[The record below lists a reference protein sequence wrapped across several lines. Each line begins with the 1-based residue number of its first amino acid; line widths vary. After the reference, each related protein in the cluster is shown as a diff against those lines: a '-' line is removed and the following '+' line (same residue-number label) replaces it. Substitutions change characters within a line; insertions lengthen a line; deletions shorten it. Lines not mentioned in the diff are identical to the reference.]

1 MNKFNDVDLTR
12 GYQKYDAMVKNIEGI
27 FNKINHLFDITEYK
41 KELDKIIN
49 DASNDSSFSNKM
61 LYEGMQLDYESFIY
75 DNYIKRLKDLQEKI
89 ENELMPLYEI
99 HLLISKINIEVKNIS
114 SDNIGDVIDQTLK
127 LVTAINNLR
136 NNLNDQE
143 KELVNNAYKVI
154 YNVIL
159 HEEIFERN
167 DIFNYI
173 MKLNNSSIKENIAR
187 LLARDLNK
195 LSQEDLIDAD
205 LKGINTEGLGYDYL
219 TLDVI
224 KKVSL
229 NTVGETNSEY
239 QERKRDAIL
248 EVNKKNNRLITKRNA
263 LEEELKNNKGLIK
276 NLRVNKALLIS
287 KACSIVLVPVITISA
302 GGLIGKAKS
311 DKITEYKTI
320 TRTVDL
326 NTGNV
331 IGDISYEYDDK
342 VTTYVATVL
351 VCDPWRKNPV
361 SEGYVRN
368 VKAYDYVSSSD
379 TPFTATTGD
388 SQEGIHSTNGKVDN
402 NIKFK
407 YQYTEAT
414 DTLKNGENTTDKS
427 TLVIETYQD
436 KSDSRISTKYII
448 PFTIGGAV
456 LGALLDVLAILL
468 RVYDLNDIKR
478 IMDRLNNQIESKN
491 MNNECILEELN
502 KLKEEALLIEDEY
515 SSTARKYGMSVEKLE
530 SKRLEYEQL
539 VRDGSNYSLFY
550 NNNDKLISKIKK
562 YDRPKNRNN
571 TTNKVLIKTKNKFNQ
586 KM

>member
-27 FNKINHLFDITEYK
+27 FNKINQLFDISEYK
-41 KELDKIIN
+41 KELNKIIN

-75 DNYIKRLKDLQEKI
+75 DNYIKRLNDLQEKI

-114 SDNIGDVIDQTLK
+114 SDNIGDVIDQTLR
-127 LVTAINNLR
+127 LVSSINNLR
-136 NNLNDQE
+136 NNLNEQE
-143 KELVNNAYKVI
+143 KELVKNAYHVI

-195 LSQEDLIDAD
+195 LSQEDLIDED
-205 LKGINTEGLGYDYL
+205 LKGINTDGLGYDYL

-229 NTVGETNSEY
+229 KTIGETNSEY
-239 QERKRDAIL
+239 QERKRVAIL

-263 LEEELKNNKGLIK
+263 LEEKLKNNKGLIK
-276 NLRVNKALLIS
+276 NLKINKALLIS

-342 VTTYVATVL
+342 VTTYAATVL

-361 SEGYVRN
+361 GEGYVRN

-388 SQEGIHSTNGKVDN
+388 SQEGIHDTNRKVDS

-414 DTLKNGENTTDKS
+414 DTLKIGENTTDKS

-436 KSDSRISTKYII
+436 KSDSRISTKFII

-478 IMDRLNNQIESKN
+478 IMNRLNNQIESKN

-515 SSTARKYGMSVEKLE
+515 SSTARKYGMSVEKLGYYIVE
-530 SKRLEYEQL
+530 VEDYEQL
-539 VRDGSNYSLFY
+539 VRDRSNYSLFY
-550 NNNDKLISKIKK
+550 INNDKVNLIKK
-562 YDRPKNRNN
+562 YDIPEDRNN
-571 TTNKVLIKTKNKFNQ
+571 TTNKVLVKKK
-586 KM
+586 

>member
-1 MNKFNDVDLTR
+1 MNKFNDIDLTR
-12 GYQKYDAMVKNIEGI
+12 GYQKYDAMVKNLEGI
-27 FNKINHLFDITEYK
+27 FNKINKIFDISEYK
-41 KELDKIIN
+41 KELDKIID

-61 LYEGMQLDYESFIY
+61 LYEGMQLDYESLIY
-75 DNYIKRLKDLQEKI
+75 DSYIKRLYELQEKI
-89 ENELMPLYEI
+89 ENNLMPLYEI
-99 HLLISKINIEVKNIS
+99 YLLTSKISIQIRNIN
-114 SDNIGDVIDQTLK
+114 SDNINEVIEQTLK

-143 KELVNNAYKVI
+143 KGLVNNAYQAI

-159 HEEIFERN
+159 YEEIFERN
-167 DIFNYI
+167 DVFNYI

-187 LLARDLNK
+187 LLAKDLNK
-195 LSQEDLIDAD
+195 LSQEDIIDEE

-224 KKVSL
+224 KKVAL
-229 NTVGETNSEY
+229 KTVGETNSEY

-248 EVNKKNNRLITKRNA
+248 EINKKNNRLISKRNA

-302 GGLIGKAKS
+302 GCLIGKAKS

-342 VTTYVATVL
+342 VTTYAATVL

-361 SEGYVRN
+361 GEGYVRN
-368 VKAYDYVSSSD
+368 VKAYDYVSSSN
-379 TPFTATTGD
+379 TPFIATTGD
-388 SQEGIHSTNGKVDN
+388 SQEGIHDTNRKVDS

-414 DTLKNGENTTDKS
+414 DTLKIGENTTDKS

-478 IMDRLNNQIESKN
+478 IMNRLNNQIESKN

-502 KLKEEALLIEDEY
+502 KLKDEALLIEDEY
-515 SSTARKYGMSVEKLE
+515 SSTARKYGMSVEKLGYYIVE
-530 SKRLEYEQL
+530 VEDYEQL
-539 VRDGSNYSLFY
+539 VRDRSNYSLFY
-550 NNNDKLISKIKK
+550 INNDKVNLIKK
-562 YDRPKNRNN
+562 YDIPEDRNN
-571 TTNKVLIKTKNKFNQ
+571 TTNKVLVKKK
-586 KM
+586 

>member
-27 FNKINHLFDITEYK
+27 FNKINHLFDISEYK

-75 DNYIKRLKDLQEKI
+75 DNYIKRLDDLQKKI

-114 SDNIGDVIDQTLK
+114 SDNIGDVIDQTLR
-127 LVTAINNLR
+127 LVSTINNLR

-143 KELVNNAYKVI
+143 KELVKNAYQVI

-173 MKLNNSSIKENIAR
+173 MKLNNSGIKENIAR

-195 LSQEDLIDAD
+195 LSQEDLIDED
-205 LKGINTEGLGYDYL
+205 LKGITTEGLGYDYL

-229 NTVGETNSEY
+229 KTIGETNSEY
-239 QERKRDAIL
+239 QERKRVAIL

-263 LEEELKNNKGLIK
+263 LEEKLKNNKGLIK
-276 NLRVNKALLIS
+276 NLKINKALLIS

-342 VTTYVATVL
+342 VTTYAATVL

-361 SEGYVRN
+361 GEGYVRN
-368 VKAYDYVSSSD
+368 VKAYDYVSSSN
-379 TPFTATTGD
+379 TPFIATTGD
-388 SQEGIHSTNGKVDN
+388 SQEGIHDTNRKVDS

-414 DTLKNGENTTDKS
+414 DTLKIGENTTDKS

-478 IMDRLNNQIESKN
+478 ILNRLNNQIESKN

-502 KLKEEALLIEDEY
+502 KIKEKALLIEDEY

-539 VRDGSNYSLFY
+539 VRDRSNYTVFY
-550 NNNDKLISKIKK
+550 NNNDIVYLIKK
-562 YDRPKNRNN
+562 YDIPEDRNN
-571 TTNKVLIKTKNKFNQ
+571 TTNKVLVKKK
-586 KM
+586 

>member
-1 MNKFNDVDLTR
+1 MNKFNDIDLTR
-12 GYQKYDAMVKNIEGI
+12 GYQKYDAMVKNLEGI
-27 FNKINHLFDITEYK
+27 FNKINKIFDISEYK
-41 KELDKIIN
+41 KELDKIID

-61 LYEGMQLDYESFIY
+61 LYEGMQLDYESLIY
-75 DNYIKRLKDLQEKI
+75 DSYIKRLYELQEKI
-89 ENELMPLYEI
+89 ENNLMPLYEI
-99 HLLISKINIEVKNIS
+99 YLLTSKISIQIRNIN
-114 SDNIGDVIDQTLK
+114 SDNINEVIEQTLK

-143 KELVNNAYKVI
+143 KGLVNNAYQAI

-159 HEEIFERN
+159 YEEIFERN
-167 DIFNYI
+167 DVFNYI

-187 LLARDLNK
+187 LLAKDLNK
-195 LSQEDLIDAD
+195 LSQEDIIDEE

-224 KKVSL
+224 KKVAL
-229 NTVGETNSEY
+229 KTVGETNSEY

-248 EVNKKNNRLITKRNA
+248 EINKKNNRLISKRNA

-302 GGLIGKAKS
+302 GCLIGKAKS

-342 VTTYVATVL
+342 VTTYAATVL

-361 SEGYVRN
+361 GEGYVRN
-368 VKAYDYVSSSD
+368 VKAYDYVSSSN
-379 TPFTATTGD
+379 TPFIATTGD
-388 SQEGIHSTNGKVDN
+388 SQEGIHDTNGKVDS

-414 DTLKNGENTTDKS
+414 DTLKIGENTTDKS

-478 IMDRLNNQIESKN
+478 IMNRLNNQIESKN

-502 KLKEEALLIEDEY
+502 KLKDEALLIEDEY
-515 SSTARKYGMSVEKLE
+515 SSTARKYGMSVEKLGYYIVE
-530 SKRLEYEQL
+530 VEDYEQL
-539 VRDGSNYSLFY
+539 VRDRSNYSLFY
-550 NNNDKLISKIKK
+550 INNDKVNLIKK
-562 YDRPKNRNN
+562 YDIPEDRNN
-571 TTNKVLIKTKNKFNQ
+571 TTNKVLVK

>member
-27 FNKINHLFDITEYK
+27 FNKINQLFDISEYK

-75 DNYIKRLKDLQEKI
+75 DNYIKRLNDLQEKI

-99 HLLISKINIEVKNIS
+99 HLLISKINIGVKNIS
-114 SDNIGDVIDQTLK
+114 SDNIGDVIDQTLR
-127 LVTAINNLR
+127 LVSTINNLR
-136 NNLNDQE
+136 NNLNEQE
-143 KELVNNAYKVI
+143 KELVKNAYQVI

-195 LSQEDLIDAD
+195 LSQEDLIDED
-205 LKGINTEGLGYDYL
+205 LKGITTEGLGYDYL
-219 TLDVI
+219 NLDVI

-229 NTVGETNSEY
+229 KTIGETNSEY
-239 QERKRDAIL
+239 QERKRAAIL

-263 LEEELKNNKGLIK
+263 LEEKLKNNKGLIK
-276 NLRVNKALLIS
+276 NLKINKALLIS

-302 GGLIGKAKS
+302 GSLIGKAKS

-342 VTTYVATVL
+342 VTTYAATVL

-361 SEGYVRN
+361 GEGYVRN

-379 TPFTATTGD
+379 TPFIATAGD
-388 SQEGIHSTNGKVDN
+388 SQEGIHDTNRKVDS

-414 DTLKNGENTTDKS
+414 DTLKTGENTTDKS

-478 IMDRLNNQIESKN
+478 IMNRLNNQIESKN

-502 KLKEEALLIEDEY
+502 KLKDEALLIEDEY
-515 SSTARKYGMSVEKLE
+515 SSTARKYGMSVEKLGYYIVE
-530 SKRLEYEQL
+530 VEDYEQL
-539 VRDGSNYSLFY
+539 VRDRSNYSLFY
-550 NNNDKLISKIKK
+550 INNDKVNLIKK
-562 YDRPKNRNN
+562 YDIPEDRNN
-571 TTNKVLIKTKNKFNQ
+571 TTNKVLVKKK
-586 KM
+586 

>member
-27 FNKINHLFDITEYK
+27 FNKINQLFDISEYK

-75 DNYIKRLKDLQEKI
+75 DNYIKRLDDLQKKI

-114 SDNIGDVIDQTLK
+114 SDNIGDVIDQTLR
-127 LVTAINNLR
+127 LVSTINNLR
-136 NNLNDQE
+136 NNLNDHE
-143 KELVNNAYKVI
+143 KELVKNSYHVI

-195 LSQEDLIDAD
+195 LSQEDLIDED
-205 LKGINTEGLGYDYL
+205 LKGITSEGLGYDFL

-229 NTVGETNSEY
+229 KTIGETNSEY
-239 QERKRDAIL
+239 QGRKRAAIL
-248 EVNKKNNRLITKRNA
+248 EVNKKNNRLIAKRNA

-276 NLRVNKALLIS
+276 NLKINKTLLIS

-342 VTTYVATVL
+342 VTTYAATVL

-361 SEGYVRN
+361 GEGYVRN
-368 VKAYDYVSSSD
+368 VKAYDYVSSSN
-379 TPFTATTGD
+379 TPFIATAGD
-388 SQEGIHSTNGKVDN
+388 SQEGIHDTNRKVDS

-414 DTLKNGENTTDKS
+414 DTLKIGENTTDKS

-478 IMDRLNNQIESKN
+478 IMNRLNNQIESKN
-491 MNNECILEELN
+491 MNNECILKELN

-515 SSTARKYGMSVEKLE
+515 SNTARKYDMSVEKLGYYIVDD
-530 SKRLEYEQL
+530 YEQL
-539 VRDGSNYSLFY
+539 VRDRSNYSLFY
-550 NNNDKLISKIKK
+550 NNNDKVNLIKK
-562 YDRPKNRNN
+562 YDTPKDRNN
-571 TTNKVLIKTKNKFNQ
+571 TTNKVLIK

>member
-1 MNKFNDVDLTR
+1 MDKFNDVDLTR

-27 FNKINHLFDITEYK
+27 FNKINQLFDISEYK

-49 DASNDSSFSNKM
+49 DANNDSSFSNKM
-61 LYEGMQLDYESFIY
+61 LYEGMQLDYESFIF
-75 DNYIKRLKDLQEKI
+75 DNYIKRLNNLQEKI
-89 ENELMPLYEI
+89 EKDLMPVYEI
-99 HLLISKINIEVKNIS
+99 HLLTSKINIQVKNIS
-114 SDNIGDVIDQTLK
+114 SDNISDVIVQTLN
-127 LVTAINNLR
+127 LVTAIDNLR
-136 NNLNDQE
+136 NNLTDQE
-143 KELVNNAYKVI
+143 KELVNSAYEAI

-159 HEEIFERN
+159 YEEIFERN

-173 MKLNNSSIKENIAR
+173 MKLSNSSIKENVGR
-187 LLARDLNK
+187 LLAKDLNK
-195 LSQEDLIDAD
+195 LSQEDIIDEE

-224 KKVSL
+224 KKVAL
-229 NTVGETNSEY
+229 KTVGETNSEY

-248 EVNKKNNRLITKRNA
+248 EINKKNNRLISKRNA

-342 VTTYVATVL
+342 VTTYAATVL

-361 SEGYVRN
+361 GEGYVRN
-368 VKAYDYVSSSD
+368 VKAYDYVSSSN
-379 TPFTATTGD
+379 TPFIAITED
-388 SQEGIHSTNGKVDN
+388 SQDGIHDTNGKVDS

-427 TLVIETYQD
+427 TIVIETYQD

-468 RVYDLNDIKR
+468 RVYDLNDIKKL
-478 IMDRLNNQIESKN
+478 MNRLNNQIESEN
-491 MNNECILEELN
+491 MNNEYILEELN
-502 KLKEEALLIEDEY
+502 KLKEEALLIEDVY
-515 SSTARKYGMSVEKLE
+515 NNTARKYGMSVEKLGYYIVVVDD
-530 SKRLEYEQL
+530 YEQL
-539 VRDGSNYSLFY
+539 VRDRSNYSLFY
-550 NNNDKLISKIKK
+550 NNNDKVNLIKE
-562 YDRPKNRNN
+562 YDTPKDRNN
-571 TTNKVLIKTKNKFNQ
+571 TTNKVLIKK
-586 KM
+586 

>member
-1 MNKFNDVDLTR
+1 MNKFNDIDLTR

-27 FNKINHLFDITEYK
+27 FNKINQLFDISEYK

-75 DNYIKRLKDLQEKI
+75 DNYIKRLDDLQKKI

-99 HLLISKINIEVKNIS
+99 HLLISKINIGIKNIS
-114 SDNIGDVIDQTLK
+114 SDNIDDVIDQTLK
-127 LVTAINNLR
+127 LVSSINNLR
-136 NNLNDQE
+136 NNLNEQE
-143 KELVNNAYKVI
+143 KELVNNAYIVI

-195 LSQEDLIDAD
+195 LSQEDLIDED
-205 LKGINTEGLGYDYL
+205 LKGITTEGLGYDYL

-229 NTVGETNSEY
+229 KTIGETNSEY
-239 QERKRDAIL
+239 QERKRAAIL

-276 NLRVNKALLIS
+276 NLKINKALLIS

-342 VTTYVATVL
+342 VTTYAATVL

-361 SEGYVRN
+361 GEGYVRN

-379 TPFTATTGD
+379 TPFIATTGD
-388 SQEGIHSTNGKVDN
+388 SQEGIHDTNRKVDS

-414 DTLKNGENTTDKS
+414 DTLKIGENTTDKS

-448 PFTIGGAV
+448 PFIIGGAV

-478 IMDRLNNQIESKN
+478 IMNRLNNQIESKN

-502 KLKEEALLIEDEY
+502 KLKDEALLIEDEY
-515 SSTARKYGMSVEKLE
+515 SSTARKYGMSVEKLGYYIVE
-530 SKRLEYEQL
+530 VEDYEQL
-539 VRDGSNYSLFY
+539 VRDRSNYSLFY
-550 NNNDKLISKIKK
+550 INNDKVNLIKK
-562 YDRPKNRNN
+562 YDIPEDRNN
-571 TTNKVLIKTKNKFNQ
+571 TTNKVLIKKK
-586 KM
+586 

>member
-27 FNKINHLFDITEYK
+27 FNKINQLFDISEYK

-75 DNYIKRLKDLQEKI
+75 DNYIKRLDDLQKKI
-89 ENELMPLYEI
+89 ENELMPLYET

-114 SDNIGDVIDQTLK
+114 SDNIGDVIDQTLR
-127 LVTAINNLR
+127 LVSTINNLR

-143 KELVNNAYKVI
+143 KELVKNAYQVI

-195 LSQEDLIDAD
+195 LSQEDLIDED

-224 KKVSL
+224 KKISL
-229 NTVGETNSEY
+229 KTIGETNSEY
-239 QERKRDAIL
+239 QERKRVAIL

-263 LEEELKNNKGLIK
+263 LEEELKNNKGLIR
-276 NLRVNKALLIS
+276 NLKINKALLIS

-342 VTTYVATVL
+342 VTTYAATVL

-361 SEGYVRN
+361 GEGYVRN
-368 VKAYDYVSSSD
+368 VKAYDYVSSSN
-379 TPFTATTGD
+379 TPFIATTGD
-388 SQEGIHSTNGKVDN
+388 SQEGIHDTNRKVDS

-414 DTLKNGENTTDKS
+414 DTLKIGENTTDKS

-478 IMDRLNNQIESKN
+478 IMNRLNNQIESKN

-502 KLKEEALLIEDEY
+502 KLKDEALLIEDEY
-515 SSTARKYGMSVEKLE
+515 SSTARKYGMSVEKLGYYIVE
-530 SKRLEYEQL
+530 VEDYEQL
-539 VRDGSNYSLFY
+539 VRDRSNYSLFY
-550 NNNDKLISKIKK
+550 INNDKVNLIKK
-562 YDRPKNRNN
+562 YDIPEDRNN
-571 TTNKVLIKTKNKFNQ
+571 TTNKVLVKKK
-586 KM
+586 

>member
-1 MNKFNDVDLTR
+1 MNKFNDIDLTR
-12 GYQKYDAMVKNIEGI
+12 GYQKYDAMVKNLEGI
-27 FNKINHLFDITEYK
+27 FNKINKIFDISEYK
-41 KELDKIIN
+41 KELDKIID

-61 LYEGMQLDYESFIY
+61 LYEGMQLDYESLIY
-75 DNYIKRLKDLQEKI
+75 DSYIKRLYELQEKI
-89 ENELMPLYEI
+89 ENNLMPLYEI
-99 HLLISKINIEVKNIS
+99 YLLTSKISIQIRNIN
-114 SDNIGDVIDQTLK
+114 SDNINEVIEQTLK

-143 KELVNNAYKVI
+143 KGLVNNAYQAI

-159 HEEIFERN
+159 YEEIFERN
-167 DIFNYI
+167 DVFNYI

-195 LSQEDLIDAD
+195 LSQEDLIDED
-205 LKGINTEGLGYDYL
+205 LKGITTEGLGYDYL

-229 NTVGETNSEY
+229 KTIGETNSEY
-239 QERKRDAIL
+239 QERKRVAIL
-248 EVNKKNNRLITKRNA
+248 EVNKKNNRFITKRNA

-276 NLRVNKALLIS
+276 KLKINKALFIS

-342 VTTYVATVL
+342 VTTYAATVL

-361 SEGYVRN
+361 GEGYVRN
-368 VKAYDYVSSSD
+368 VKAYDYVSSSN
-379 TPFTATTGD
+379 TPFIATTGD
-388 SQEGIHSTNGKVDN
+388 SQEGIHDTNRKVDS

-414 DTLKNGENTTDKS
+414 DTLKIGENTTDKS

-448 PFTIGGAV
+448 PFAIGGAV

-478 IMDRLNNQIESKN
+478 IMNRLNNQIESKN

-502 KLKEEALLIEDEY
+502 KLKDEALLIEDEY
-515 SSTARKYGMSVEKLE
+515 SSTARKYGMSVEKLGYYIVE
-530 SKRLEYEQL
+530 VEDYEQL
-539 VRDGSNYSLFY
+539 VRDRSNYSLFY
-550 NNNDKLISKIKK
+550 INNDKVNLIKK
-562 YDRPKNRNN
+562 YDIPEDRNN
-571 TTNKVLIKTKNKFNQ
+571 TTNKVLVKKK
-586 KM
+586 

>member
-1 MNKFNDVDLTR
+1 MNKFNDIDLTR
-12 GYQKYDAMVKNIEGI
+12 GYQKYDAMVKNLEGI
-27 FNKINHLFDITEYK
+27 FNKINKIFDISEYK
-41 KELDKIIN
+41 KELDKIID

-61 LYEGMQLDYESFIY
+61 LYEGMQLDYESLIY
-75 DNYIKRLKDLQEKI
+75 DSYIKRLYELQEKI
-89 ENELMPLYEI
+89 ENNLMPLYEI
-99 HLLISKINIEVKNIS
+99 YLLTSKISIQIRNIN
-114 SDNIGDVIDQTLK
+114 SDNINEVIEQTLK

-143 KELVNNAYKVI
+143 KGLVNNAYQAI

-159 HEEIFERN
+159 YEEIFERN
-167 DIFNYI
+167 DVFNYI

-187 LLARDLNK
+187 LLAKDLNK
-195 LSQEDLIDAD
+195 LSQEDIIDEE

-224 KKVSL
+224 KKVAL
-229 NTVGETNSEY
+229 KTVGETNSEY

-248 EVNKKNNRLITKRNA
+248 EINKKNNRLISKRNA

-302 GGLIGKAKS
+302 GCLIGKAKS

-342 VTTYVATVL
+342 VTTYAATVL

-361 SEGYVRN
+361 GEGYVRN
-368 VKAYDYVSSSD
+368 VKAYDYVSSSN
-379 TPFTATTGD
+379 TPFIATTGD
-388 SQEGIHSTNGKVDN
+388 SQEGIHDTNGKVDS

-414 DTLKNGENTTDKS
+414 DTLKIGENTTDKS

-478 IMDRLNNQIESKN
+478 IMNRLNNQIESKN

-502 KLKEEALLIEDEY
+502 KLKDEALLIEDEY
-515 SSTARKYGMSVEKLE
+515 SSTARKYGMSVEKLGYYIVE
-530 SKRLEYEQL
+530 VEDYEQL
-539 VRDGSNYSLFY
+539 VRDRSNYSLFY
-550 NNNDKLISKIKK
+550 INNDKVNLIKK
-562 YDRPKNRNN
+562 YDIPEDRNN
-571 TTNKVLIKTKNKFNQ
+571 TTNKVLVKKK
-586 KM
+586 

>member
-27 FNKINHLFDITEYK
+27 FNKINQLFDITEYK

-75 DNYIKRLKDLQEKI
+75 DNYIKRLDDLQKKI

-114 SDNIGDVIDQTLK
+114 SDNIGDVIDQTLR
-127 LVTAINNLR
+127 LVSTINNLR

-143 KELVNNAYKVI
+143 KELVKNAYQVI

-195 LSQEDLIDAD
+195 LSQEDLIDED
-205 LKGINTEGLGYDYL
+205 LKGITTEGLGYDYL
-219 TLDVI
+219 NLDVI

-229 NTVGETNSEY
+229 KTICETNSEY
-239 QERKRDAIL
+239 QGRKRAAIL
-248 EVNKKNNRLITKRNA
+248 EVNKKKNRLITKRDA

-276 NLRVNKALLIS
+276 NLKINKALLIS

-342 VTTYVATVL
+342 VTTYAATVL

-361 SEGYVRN
+361 GEGYVRN

-388 SQEGIHSTNGKVDN
+388 SQEGIHDTNRKVDS

-414 DTLKNGENTTDKS
+414 DTLKIGENTTDKS

-448 PFTIGGAV
+448 PFIIGGAV

-478 IMDRLNNQIESKN
+478 IMNRLNNQIESKN

-502 KLKEEALLIEDEY
+502 KLKDEALLIEDEY
-515 SSTARKYGMSVEKLE
+515 SNTARKYGMSVEKLGYYIVE
-530 SKRLEYEQL
+530 VEDSEQL
-539 VRDGSNYSLFY
+539 VRDRSNYSLFY
-550 NNNDKLISKIKK
+550 INNDKVNLIKK
-562 YDRPKNRNN
+562 YDIPEDRNN
-571 TTNKVLIKTKNKFNQ
+571 TTNKVLVKKK
-586 KM
+586 

>member
-1 MNKFNDVDLTR
+1 MNKFNDIDLTR
-12 GYQKYDAMVKNIEGI
+12 GYQKYDAMVKNLEGI
-27 FNKINHLFDITEYK
+27 FNKINKIFDISEYK
-41 KELDKIIN
+41 KELDKIIE

-61 LYEGMQLDYESFIY
+61 LYEGMQLDYESLIY
-75 DNYIKRLKDLQEKI
+75 DSYIKRLYELQEKI
-89 ENELMPLYEI
+89 ENNLMPLYEI
-99 HLLISKINIEVKNIS
+99 YLLTSKISIQIRNIN
-114 SDNIGDVIDQTLK
+114 SDNINEVIEQTLK

-143 KELVNNAYKVI
+143 KELVNNAYQAI

-159 HEEIFERN
+159 YEEIFERN
-167 DIFNYI
+167 DVFNYI
-173 MKLNNSSIKENIAR
+173 IKLNNSSIKENIAR
-187 LLARDLNK
+187 LLAKDLNK
-195 LSQEDLIDAD
+195 LSQEDIIDEE

-224 KKVSL
+224 KKVAL
-229 NTVGETNSEY
+229 KTVGETNSEY

-276 NLRVNKALLIS
+276 NLKINKALLIS

-342 VTTYVATVL
+342 VTTYAATVL

-361 SEGYVRN
+361 GEGYVRN

-388 SQEGIHSTNGKVDN
+388 SQEGIHDTNRKVDS

-414 DTLKNGENTTDKS
+414 DTLKIGENTTDKS

-448 PFTIGGAV
+448 PFAIGGAV

-478 IMDRLNNQIESKN
+478 IMNRLNNQIESKN

-502 KLKEEALLIEDEY
+502 KLKDEALLIEDEY
-515 SSTARKYGMSVEKLE
+515 SSTARKYGMSVEKLGYYIVE
-530 SKRLEYEQL
+530 VEDYEQL
-539 VRDGSNYSLFY
+539 VRDRSNYSLFY
-550 NNNDKLISKIKK
+550 INNDKVNLIKK
-562 YDRPKNRNN
+562 YDIPEDRNN
-571 TTNKVLIKTKNKFNQ
+571 TTNKVLVKKK
-586 KM
+586 

>member
-27 FNKINHLFDITEYK
+27 FNKINQLFDISEYK

-75 DNYIKRLKDLQEKI
+75 DNYIKRLDDLQKKI

-114 SDNIGDVIDQTLK
+114 SDNIGDVIDQTLR
-127 LVTAINNLR
+127 LVSTINNLR

-143 KELVNNAYKVI
+143 KELVKNAYHVI

-195 LSQEDLIDAD
+195 LSQEDLIDED
-205 LKGINTEGLGYDYL
+205 LKGITTEGLGYDYL

-229 NTVGETNSEY
+229 KTIGETNSEY
-239 QERKRDAIL
+239 QERKRAAIL

-276 NLRVNKALLIS
+276 NLKINKALLIS

-342 VTTYVATVL
+342 VTTYAATVL

-361 SEGYVRN
+361 GEGYVRN
-368 VKAYDYVSSSD
+368 IKAYDYVSSSD
-379 TPFTATTGD
+379 TPFIATAGD
-388 SQEGIHSTNGKVDN
+388 SQEGIHDTNRKVDS

-414 DTLKNGENTTDKS
+414 DTLKIGENTTDKS

-448 PFTIGGAV
+448 PFTIGGVV

-478 IMDRLNNQIESKN
+478 IMNRLNNQIESKN

-515 SSTARKYGMSVEKLE
+515 GNTARKYGMSVEKLE

-539 VRDGSNYSLFY
+539 VRDRSNYSLFY
-550 NNNDKLISKIKK
+550 NNNDKVNLIKK
-562 YDRPKNRNN
+562 YDIPKDRNY
-571 TTNKVLIKTKNKFNQ
+571 TTNKVLIKKI
-586 KM
+586 

>member
-27 FNKINHLFDITEYK
+27 FNKINQLFDISEYK

-75 DNYIKRLKDLQEKI
+75 DNYIKRLDDLQKKI

-114 SDNIGDVIDQTLK
+114 SDNIGDVIDQTLR
-127 LVTAINNLR
+127 LVSTISNLR

-143 KELVNNAYKVI
+143 KELVKNAYQVI

-195 LSQEDLIDAD
+195 LSQEDLIDED
-205 LKGINTEGLGYDYL
+205 LKGITTEGLGYDYL

-229 NTVGETNSEY
+229 KTIGETNSEY
-239 QERKRDAIL
+239 QERKRVAIL

-276 NLRVNKALLIS
+276 KLKINKALLIS

-342 VTTYVATVL
+342 VTTYAATVL

-361 SEGYVRN
+361 GEGYVRN

-379 TPFTATTGD
+379 TPFIATTGD
-388 SQEGIHSTNGKVDN
+388 SQEGIHDTNRKVDS

-414 DTLKNGENTTDKS
+414 DTLKIGENTTDKS

-478 IMDRLNNQIESKN
+478 IMNRLNNQIESKN

-502 KLKEEALLIEDEY
+502 KLKDEALLIEDEY
-515 SSTARKYGMSVEKLE
+515 SSTARKYGMSVEKLGYYIVE
-530 SKRLEYEQL
+530 VEDYEQL
-539 VRDGSNYSLFY
+539 VRDRSNYSLFY
-550 NNNDKLISKIKK
+550 INNDKVNLIKK
-562 YDRPKNRNN
+562 YDIPEDRNN
-571 TTNKVLIKTKNKFNQ
+571 TTNKVLVKKK
-586 KM
+586 

>member
-27 FNKINHLFDITEYK
+27 FNKINQLFDISEYK

-75 DNYIKRLKDLQEKI
+75 DNYIKRLDDLQKKI

-99 HLLISKINIEVKNIS
+99 HLLMSKINIEVKNIS
-114 SDNIGDVIDQTLK
+114 SDNIGDVIDQTLR
-127 LVTAINNLR
+127 LVSTINNLR

-143 KELVNNAYKVI
+143 KEVVKNAYQVI

-195 LSQEDLIDAD
+195 LSQEDLIDED
-205 LKGINTEGLGYDYL
+205 LKGITTEGLGYDYL

-229 NTVGETNSEY
+229 KTIGETNSEY
-239 QERKRDAIL
+239 QERKRAAIL

-276 NLRVNKALLIS
+276 NLKINKALLIS
-287 KACSIVLVPVITISA
+287 KACSIVLVPIITISA

-342 VTTYVATVL
+342 VTTYAATVL

-361 SEGYVRN
+361 GEGYVRN
-368 VKAYDYVSSSD
+368 IKAYDYVSSSD
-379 TPFTATTGD
+379 TPFIATAGD
-388 SQEGIHSTNGKVDN
+388 SQEGIHDTNRKVDS

-407 YQYTEAT
+407 YQFTEAI
-414 DTLKNGENTTDKS
+414 DTLKIGENTTDKS

-448 PFTIGGAV
+448 PFTIGGVV

-478 IMDRLNNQIESKN
+478 IMNRLNNQIESKN

-515 SSTARKYGMSVEKLE
+515 GNTARKYGMSVEKLE

-539 VRDGSNYSLFY
+539 VRDRSNYSLFY
-550 NNNDKLISKIKK
+550 NNNDKVNLIKK
-562 YDRPKNRNN
+562 YDVPKDRDN
-571 TTNKVLIKTKNKFNQ
+571 TTNKVLIKKK
-586 KM
+586 

>member
-1 MNKFNDVDLTR
+1 MNKFNDIDLTR
-12 GYQKYDAMVKNIEGI
+12 GYQKYDAMVKNLEGI
-27 FNKINHLFDITEYK
+27 FNKINKIFDISEYK
-41 KELDKIIN
+41 KELDKIID

-61 LYEGMQLDYESFIY
+61 LYEGMQLDYESLIY
-75 DNYIKRLKDLQEKI
+75 DSYIKRLYELQEKI
-89 ENELMPLYEI
+89 ENNLMPVYEI
-99 HLLISKINIEVKNIS
+99 YLLTSKINIEVKNIS
-114 SDNIGDVIDQTLK
+114 SDNIGDVIDQTLR
-127 LVTAINNLR
+127 LVSTINNLR

-143 KELVNNAYKVI
+143 KELVNNAYQAI

-159 HEEIFERN
+159 YEEIFERN
-167 DIFNYI
+167 GVFNYI
-173 MKLNNSSIKENIAR
+173 IKLNNSSIKENIAR
-187 LLARDLNK
+187 LLAKDLNK
-195 LSQEDLIDAD
+195 LSQEDIIDEE

-224 KKVSL
+224 KKVAL
-229 NTVGETNSEY
+229 KTVGETNSEY

-248 EVNKKNNRLITKRNA
+248 EINKKNNRLISKRNA
-263 LEEELKNNKGLIK
+263 LEEELKKNKGLIK

-342 VTTYVATVL
+342 VTTYAATVL

-361 SEGYVRN
+361 GEGYVRN

-379 TPFTATTGD
+379 TPFIATTGD
-388 SQEGIHSTNGKVDN
+388 SQEGIHDTNRKVDS

-414 DTLKNGENTTDKS
+414 DTLKIGENTTDKS

-448 PFTIGGAV
+448 PFIIGGAV

-478 IMDRLNNQIESKN
+478 IMNRLNNQIESKN

-502 KLKEEALLIEDEY
+502 KLKDEALLIEDEY
-515 SSTARKYGMSVEKLE
+515 SSTARKYGMSVEKLGYYIVE
-530 SKRLEYEQL
+530 VEDYEQL
-539 VRDGSNYSLFY
+539 VRDRSNYSLFY
-550 NNNDKLISKIKK
+550 INNDKVNLIKK
-562 YDRPKNRNN
+562 YDIPEDRNN
-571 TTNKVLIKTKNKFNQ
+571 TTNKVLIKKK
-586 KM
+586 

>member
-1 MNKFNDVDLTR
+1 MRKFNDVDLTR

-27 FNKINHLFDITEYK
+27 FSKINHLFDITEYK

-49 DASNDSSFSNKM
+49 DASNDSSFSSKM

-127 LVTAINNLR
+127 LVSAINNLR
-136 NNLNDQE
+136 NNLNVQE

-154 YNVIL
+154 YTVIL
-159 HEEIFERN
+159 YEEIFERN

-195 LSQEDLIDAD
+195 LSQEDLIDED

-229 NTVGETNSEY
+229 KTVGETNSEY
-239 QERKRDAIL
+239 QERKRIAIL
-248 EVNKKNNRLITKRNA
+248 EVNKKNNRLITKRNT

-320 TRTVDL
+320 TRTIDL

-342 VTTYVATVL
+342 VTTYAATVL
-351 VCDPWRKNPV
+351 VCDPWRENPV
-361 SEGYVRN
+361 GEGYVRN

-388 SQEGIHSTNGKVDN
+388 SQEGIHGTNGKVDS

-414 DTLKNGENTTDKS
+414 DKLKGGENTTDKS

-436 KSDSRISTKYII
+436 KFDSRISTKYII

-478 IMDRLNNQIESKN
+478 LMNRLNNQIESKN

-515 SSTARKYGMSVEKLE
+515 SNTARKYGISVEKLE
-530 SKRLEYEQL
+530 SKRLEYEQI
-539 VRDGSNYSLFY
+539 VRDRSNYSLFY
-550 NNNDKLISKIKK
+550 NNNDKVNLIKK
-562 YDRPKNRNN
+562 YDRPKDRNN

>member
-27 FNKINHLFDITEYK
+27 FNKINQLFDISEYK

-75 DNYIKRLKDLQEKI
+75 DNYIKRLDDLQKKI

-99 HLLISKINIEVKNIS
+99 HLLMSKINIEVKNIS
-114 SDNIGDVIDQTLK
+114 SDNIGDVIDQTLR
-127 LVTAINNLR
+127 LVSTINNLR

-143 KELVNNAYKVI
+143 KEVVKNAYQVI

-195 LSQEDLIDAD
+195 LSQEDLIDED
-205 LKGINTEGLGYDYL
+205 LKGITTEGLGYDYL

-229 NTVGETNSEY
+229 KTIGETNSEY
-239 QERKRDAIL
+239 QERKRVAIL

-276 NLRVNKALLIS
+276 NLKINKALLIS

-331 IGDISYEYDDK
+331 IGDISSEYDDK
-342 VTTYVATVL
+342 VTTYAATVL

-361 SEGYVRN
+361 GEGYVRN
-368 VKAYDYVSSSD
+368 VKAYDYVSSSN
-379 TPFTATTGD
+379 TPFIATAGD
-388 SQEGIHSTNGKVDN
+388 SQEGIHDTNRKVDS

-414 DTLKNGENTTDKS
+414 DTLKIGENTTDKS
-427 TLVIETYQD
+427 TLVIKINLTVEL
-436 KSDSRISTKYII
+436 
-448 PFTIGGAV
+448 V
-456 LGALLDVLAILL
+456 LNILFHL
-468 RVYDLNDIKR
+468 
-478 IMDRLNNQIESKN
+478 
-491 MNNECILEELN
+491 
-502 KLKEEALLIEDEY
+502 
-515 SSTARKYGMSVEKLE
+515 
-530 SKRLEYEQL
+530 QL
-539 VRDGSNYSLFY
+539 VGLCLEHYWMF
-550 NNNDKLISKIKK
+550 
-562 YDRPKNRNN
+562 
-571 TTNKVLIKTKNKFNQ
+571 
-586 KM
+586 

>member
-27 FNKINHLFDITEYK
+27 FNKINQLFDISEYK

-75 DNYIKRLKDLQEKI
+75 DNYIKRLDDLQKKI

-99 HLLISKINIEVKNIS
+99 HLLISKINIGVKNIS
-114 SDNIGDVIDQTLK
+114 SDNIDDVIDQTLK
-127 LVTAINNLR
+127 LVSSINNLR

-143 KELVNNAYKVI
+143 KELIKNAYQVI

-159 HEEIFERN
+159 HEEIFKRN

-195 LSQEDLIDAD
+195 LSQEDLIDED
-205 LKGINTEGLGYDYL
+205 LKGITTEGLGYDYL

-229 NTVGETNSEY
+229 KTIGEINSEY
-239 QERKRDAIL
+239 QERKRVAIL
-248 EVNKKNNRLITKRNA
+248 EFNKKNNRLITKRNA

-276 NLRVNKALLIS
+276 NLKINKALLFS

-342 VTTYVATVL
+342 VTTYAATVL

-361 SEGYVRN
+361 GEGYVRN

-379 TPFTATTGD
+379 TPFIATTGD
-388 SQEGIHSTNGKVDN
+388 SQEGIHDTNRKIDS

-414 DTLKNGENTTDKS
+414 DTLKIGENTTDKS

-478 IMDRLNNQIESKN
+478 IMNRLNNQIESKN

-515 SSTARKYGMSVEKLE
+515 SNTVRKYGMPVEKLGYYIVE
-530 SKRLEYEQL
+530 DYEQL
-539 VRDGSNYSLFY
+539 VRDRSNYSLFY
-550 NNNDKLISKIKK
+550 NNNDKVNLIKK
-562 YDRPKNRNN
+562 YDIPKDRNN
-571 TTNKVLIKTKNKFNQ
+571 TTNKVLVKKNKL
-586 KM
+586 

>member
-1 MNKFNDVDLTR
+1 MNKFNDIDLTR
-12 GYQKYDAMVKNIEGI
+12 GYQKYDAMVKNLEGI
-27 FNKINHLFDITEYK
+27 FNKINKIFDISEYK
-41 KELDKIIN
+41 KELDKIID

-61 LYEGMQLDYESFIY
+61 LYEGMQLDYESLIY
-75 DNYIKRLKDLQEKI
+75 DSYIKRLYELQEKI
-89 ENELMPLYEI
+89 ENNLMPLYEI
-99 HLLISKINIEVKNIS
+99 YLLTSKISIEVKNIS
-114 SDNIGDVIDQTLK
+114 SDNIGDVIDQTLR
-127 LVTAINNLR
+127 LVSTISNLR

-143 KELVNNAYKVI
+143 KELVKNAYQVI

-195 LSQEDLIDAD
+195 LSQEDLIDED
-205 LKGINTEGLGYDYL
+205 LKGITTEGLGYDYL

-229 NTVGETNSEY
+229 KTIGETNSEY
-239 QERKRDAIL
+239 QERKRVAIL
-248 EVNKKNNRLITKRNA
+248 EVNKKKNRLITKRNA

-342 VTTYVATVL
+342 VTTYAATVL

-361 SEGYVRN
+361 GEGYVRN

-379 TPFTATTGD
+379 TPFIATTGD
-388 SQEGIHSTNGKVDN
+388 SQEGIHDTNRKVDS

-414 DTLKNGENTTDKS
+414 DTLKIGENTTDKS

-478 IMDRLNNQIESKN
+478 IMNRLNNQIESKN

-502 KLKEEALLIEDEY
+502 KLKDEALLIEDEY
-515 SSTARKYGMSVEKLE
+515 SSTARKYGMSVEKLGYYIVE
-530 SKRLEYEQL
+530 VEDYEQL
-539 VRDGSNYSLFY
+539 VRDRSNYSLFY
-550 NNNDKLISKIKK
+550 INNDKVNLIKK
-562 YDRPKNRNN
+562 YDIPEDRNN
-571 TTNKVLIKTKNKFNQ
+571 TTNKVLVKKK
-586 KM
+586 

>member
-1 MNKFNDVDLTR
+1 MNKFNDIDLTR
-12 GYQKYDAMVKNIEGI
+12 GYQKYDAMVKNLEGI
-27 FNKINHLFDITEYK
+27 FNKINKIFDISEYK
-41 KELDKIIN
+41 KELDKIID

-61 LYEGMQLDYESFIY
+61 LYEGMQLDYESLIY
-75 DNYIKRLKDLQEKI
+75 DSYIKRLYELQEKI
-89 ENELMPLYEI
+89 ENNLMPLYEI
-99 HLLISKINIEVKNIS
+99 YLLTSKISIQIRNIN
-114 SDNIGDVIDQTLK
+114 SDNINEVIEQTLK

-143 KELVNNAYKVI
+143 KGLVNNAYQAI

-159 HEEIFERN
+159 YEEIFERN
-167 DIFNYI
+167 DVFNYI

-187 LLARDLNK
+187 LLAKDLNK
-195 LSQEDLIDAD
+195 LSQEDIIDEE

-219 TLDVI
+219 TLNVI
-224 KKVSL
+224 KKVAL
-229 NTVGETNSEY
+229 KTIGETNSEY
-239 QERKRDAIL
+239 QERKRAAIL

-302 GGLIGKAKS
+302 GCLIGKAKS

-342 VTTYVATVL
+342 VTTYAATVL

-361 SEGYVRN
+361 GEGYVRN
-368 VKAYDYVSSSD
+368 VKAYDYVSSSN
-379 TPFTATTGD
+379 TPFIATTGD
-388 SQEGIHSTNGKVDN
+388 SQEGIHDTNGKVDS

-414 DTLKNGENTTDKS
+414 DTLKIGENTTDKS

-478 IMDRLNNQIESKN
+478 IMNRLNNQIESKN

-502 KLKEEALLIEDEY
+502 KLKDEALLIEDEY
-515 SSTARKYGMSVEKLE
+515 SSTARKYGMSVEKLGYYIVE
-530 SKRLEYEQL
+530 VEDYEQL
-539 VRDGSNYSLFY
+539 VRDRSNYSLFY
-550 NNNDKLISKIKK
+550 INNDKVNLIKK
-562 YDRPKNRNN
+562 YDIPEDRNN
-571 TTNKVLIKTKNKFNQ
+571 TTNKVLVKKK
-586 KM
+586 

>member
-27 FNKINHLFDITEYK
+27 FNKINQLFDISEYK

-75 DNYIKRLKDLQEKI
+75 DNYIKRLDDLQKKI

-99 HLLISKINIEVKNIS
+99 HLLISKINIGVKNIS
-114 SDNIGDVIDQTLK
+114 SDNIGDVIDQTLR
-127 LVTAINNLR
+127 LVSTINNLR

-143 KELVNNAYKVI
+143 KELVKNAYQVI

-195 LSQEDLIDAD
+195 LSQEDLIDED
-205 LKGINTEGLGYDYL
+205 LKGITTEGLGYDYL

-229 NTVGETNSEY
+229 KTIGETNSEY
-239 QERKRDAIL
+239 QERKRVAIL
-248 EVNKKNNRLITKRNA
+248 EVNKKNNRFITKRNA

-276 NLRVNKALLIS
+276 KLKINKALFIS

-342 VTTYVATVL
+342 VTTYAATVL

-361 SEGYVRN
+361 GEGYVRN
-368 VKAYDYVSSSD
+368 VKAYDYVSSSN
-379 TPFTATTGD
+379 TPFIATTGD
-388 SQEGIHSTNGKVDN
+388 SQEGIHDTNRKVDS

-414 DTLKNGENTTDKS
+414 DTLKIGENTTDKS

-448 PFTIGGAV
+448 PFAIGGAV

-478 IMDRLNNQIESKN
+478 IMNRLNNQIESKN

-502 KLKEEALLIEDEY
+502 KLKDEALLIEDEY
-515 SSTARKYGMSVEKLE
+515 SSTARKYGMSVEKLGYYIVE
-530 SKRLEYEQL
+530 VEDYEQL
-539 VRDGSNYSLFY
+539 VRDRSNYSLFY
-550 NNNDKLISKIKK
+550 INNDKVNLIKK
-562 YDRPKNRNN
+562 YDIPEDRNN
-571 TTNKVLIKTKNKFNQ
+571 TTNKVLVKKK
-586 KM
+586 

>member
-27 FNKINHLFDITEYK
+27 FNKINQLFDISEYK

-75 DNYIKRLKDLQEKI
+75 DNYIKRLDDLQKKI

-114 SDNIGDVIDQTLK
+114 SDNIGDVIDQTLR
-127 LVTAINNLR
+127 LVSTISNLR

-143 KELVNNAYKVI
+143 KELVKNAYQVI

-195 LSQEDLIDAD
+195 LSQEDLIDED
-205 LKGINTEGLGYDYL
+205 LKGITTEGLGYDYL

-229 NTVGETNSEY
+229 KTIGETNSEY
-239 QERKRDAIL
+239 QERKRVAIL

-276 NLRVNKALLIS
+276 KLKINKALLIS

-302 GGLIGKAKS
+302 GGLIGKIKS

-342 VTTYVATVL
+342 VTTYAATVL

-361 SEGYVRN
+361 GEGYVRN

-379 TPFTATTGD
+379 TPFIATTGD
-388 SQEGIHSTNGKVDN
+388 SQEGIHDTNRKVDS

-414 DTLKNGENTTDKS
+414 DTLKIGENTTDKS

-478 IMDRLNNQIESKN
+478 IMNRLNNQIESKN

-502 KLKEEALLIEDEY
+502 KLKDEALLIEDEY

-539 VRDGSNYSLFY
+539 VRDRSNYSLFY
-550 NNNDKLISKIKK
+550 INNDKVNLIKK
-562 YDRPKNRNN
+562 YDIPEDRNN
-571 TTNKVLIKTKNKFNQ
+571 TTNKVLVKKK
-586 KM
+586 

>member
-27 FNKINHLFDITEYK
+27 FNKINQLFDISEYK

-75 DNYIKRLKDLQEKI
+75 DNYIKRLDDLQKKI

-99 HLLISKINIEVKNIS
+99 HLLISKINIGVKNIS
-114 SDNIGDVIDQTLK
+114 SDNIGDVIDQTLR
-127 LVTAINNLR
+127 LVSTINNLR

-143 KELVNNAYKVI
+143 KELIKNAYQVI

-195 LSQEDLIDAD
+195 LSQEDLIDED
-205 LKGINTEGLGYDYL
+205 LKGITTEGLGYDYL
-219 TLDVI
+219 NLDVI

-229 NTVGETNSEY
+229 KTIGETNSEY
-239 QERKRDAIL
+239 QERKRAAIL

-276 NLRVNKALLIS
+276 NLKINKALLIS
-287 KACSIVLVPVITISA
+287 KACSIVLVQIITISA

-331 IGDISYEYDDK
+331 IGDIIYEYDDK
-342 VTTYVATVL
+342 VTTYAATVL

-361 SEGYVRN
+361 GEGYVRN

-379 TPFTATTGD
+379 TPFIATAGD
-388 SQEGIHSTNGKVDN
+388 SQEGIHDTNRKVDS

-414 DTLKNGENTTDKS
+414 DTLKIGENTTDKS

-448 PFTIGGAV
+448 PFAIGGAV

-478 IMDRLNNQIESKN
+478 IMNKLNNQIESKN
-491 MNNECILEELN
+491 MNIECILEELN

-515 SSTARKYGMSVEKLE
+515 SNTARKYGMSVEKLE

-539 VRDGSNYSLFY
+539 VRDRSNYSLFY
-550 NNNDKLISKIKK
+550 NNNDKVNLIKK
-562 YDRPKNRNN
+562 YDIPKDRNY
-571 TTNKVLIKTKNKFNQ
+571 TTNKVLIKKI
-586 KM
+586 

>member
-27 FNKINHLFDITEYK
+27 FNKINQLFDISEYK

-75 DNYIKRLKDLQEKI
+75 DNYIKRLDDLQKKI

-99 HLLISKINIEVKNIS
+99 HLLISKINIGVKNIS
-114 SDNIGDVIDQTLK
+114 SDNIGDVIDQTLR
-127 LVTAINNLR
+127 LVSTINNLR

-143 KELVNNAYKVI
+143 KELIKNAYQVI

-195 LSQEDLIDAD
+195 LSQEDLIDED
-205 LKGINTEGLGYDYL
+205 LKGITTEGLGYDYL
-219 TLDVI
+219 NLDVI

-229 NTVGETNSEY
+229 KTIGETNSEY
-239 QERKRDAIL
+239 QERKRVAIL

-276 NLRVNKALLIS
+276 NLKINKALLIS

-342 VTTYVATVL
+342 VTTYAATVL

-361 SEGYVRN
+361 GEGYVRN
-368 VKAYDYVSSSD
+368 IKAYDYVSSSD
-379 TPFTATTGD
+379 TPFIATAGD
-388 SQEGIHSTNGKVDN
+388 SQEGIHDTNRKVDS

-414 DTLKNGENTTDKS
+414 DTLKIGENTTDKS

-448 PFTIGGAV
+448 PFTIGGVV

-468 RVYDLNDIKR
+468 RVYNLNDIKR
-478 IMDRLNNQIESKN
+478 IINRLNNQIESKN
-491 MNNECILEELN
+491 MNIECILEELN

-515 SSTARKYGMSVEKLE
+515 SNTARKYGMSVEKLGYYIVE
-530 SKRLEYEQL
+530 DYEQL
-539 VRDGSNYSLFY
+539 VRDRSNYSLFY
-550 NNNDKLISKIKK
+550 NNNDKVNLIKK
-562 YDRPKNRNN
+562 YDIPKDRNY
-571 TTNKVLIKTKNKFNQ
+571 TTNKVLIKKI
-586 KM
+586 

>member
-27 FNKINHLFDITEYK
+27 FNKINQLFDISEYK

-75 DNYIKRLKDLQEKI
+75 DNYIKRLDDLQKKI

-99 HLLISKINIEVKNIS
+99 HLLISKINIGVKNIS
-114 SDNIGDVIDQTLK
+114 SDNIGDVIDQTLR
-127 LVTAINNLR
+127 LVSTINNLR

-143 KELVNNAYKVI
+143 KELVKNAYQVI

-195 LSQEDLIDAD
+195 LSQEDLIDED
-205 LKGINTEGLGYDYL
+205 LKGITTEGLGYDYL

-229 NTVGETNSEY
+229 KTIGETNSEY
-239 QERKRDAIL
+239 QERKRVAIL

-263 LEEELKNNKGLIK
+263 LEEKLKNNKGLIK
-276 NLRVNKALLIS
+276 NLKINKALLIS

-342 VTTYVATVL
+342 VTTYAATVL

-361 SEGYVRN
+361 GEGYVRN
-368 VKAYDYVSSSD
+368 VKAYDYVSSSN
-379 TPFTATTGD
+379 TPFIATTGD
-388 SQEGIHSTNGKVDN
+388 SQEGIHDTNRKVDS

-414 DTLKNGENTTDKS
+414 DTLKIGENTTDKS

-448 PFTIGGAV
+448 PFAIGGAV

-478 IMDRLNNQIESKN
+478 IMNRLNNQIESKN

-502 KLKEEALLIEDEY
+502 KLKDEALLIEDEY
-515 SSTARKYGMSVEKLE
+515 SSTARKYGMSVEKLGYYIVE
-530 SKRLEYEQL
+530 VEDYEQL
-539 VRDGSNYSLFY
+539 VRDRSNYSLFY
-550 NNNDKLISKIKK
+550 INNDKVNLIKK
-562 YDRPKNRNN
+562 YDIPNDRNN
-571 TTNKVLIKTKNKFNQ
+571 TTNKVLVKKK
-586 KM
+586 

>member
-1 MNKFNDVDLTR
+1 MNKFNDVDLSR

-27 FNKINHLFDITEYK
+27 FNKINNLFDISKYK
-41 KELDKIIN
+41 EELDKIVN
-49 DASNDSSFSNKM
+49 DASNDSSFSKKM

-75 DNYIKRLKDLQEKI
+75 DNYINRLKDLQEKI
-89 ENELMPLYEI
+89 EEDLMPVYEI
-99 HLLISKINIEVKNIS
+99 YLLTSKINIQVKNIS
-114 SDNIGDVIDQTLK
+114 SDNIGDVIEQTLN
-127 LVTAINNLR
+127 LVADINNLR
-136 NNLNDQE
+136 NNLTDQE
-143 KELVNNAYKVI
+143 KELVNNAYDAI

-159 HEEIFERN
+159 YEEIFERN
-167 DIFNYI
+167 DVFNYI
-173 MKLNNSSIKENIAR
+173 MKLNNGSIKENIAR
-187 LLARDLNK
+187 LLAKDLNK
-195 LSQEDLIDAD
+195 LSQEDLIDEE
-205 LKGINTEGLGYDYL
+205 LKGIKTEGLGYDYL

-229 NTVGETNSEY
+229 KTVGETNSEY

-248 EVNKKNNRLITKRNA
+248 EVNNKNNRLITKRNA
-263 LEEELKNNKGLIK
+263 LEEELKKNKGLVK

-342 VTTYVATVL
+342 VTTYAATVL
-351 VCDPWRKNPV
+351 VCDPWRKNSV
-361 SEGYVRN
+361 GEGYIRN

-379 TPFTATTGD
+379 TPFIATTGN
-388 SQEGIHSTNGKVDN
+388 SQDGFHDTNGKVDS

-427 TLVIETYQD
+427 TIVIETYQD
-436 KSDSRISTKYII
+436 KSDSRTSTKYII

-456 LGALLDVLAILL
+456 LGTLLDVLAILL
-468 RVYDLNDIKR
+468 RVYNLNDIKR
-478 IMDRLNNQIESKN
+478 LMSELNNEIDS
-491 MNNECILEELN
+491 NNKSNEQLIIELN
-502 KLKEEALLIEDEY
+502 KIKEEALLLESEY
-515 SSTARKYGMSVEKLE
+515 KSTAIRFGIPKNELE
-530 SKRLEYEQL
+530 AKRLEYEHL
-539 VRDGSNYSLFY
+539 VKDSSDYSLLY
-550 NNNDKLISKIKK
+550 NRNDKVDLIKK
-562 YDRPKNRNN
+562 SDRPKDRNI
-571 TTNKVLIKTKNKFNQ
+571 TTRKVLINTKNKL
-586 KM
+586 

>member
-27 FNKINHLFDITEYK
+27 FNKINQLFDISEYK

-75 DNYIKRLKDLQEKI
+75 DNYIKRLDDLQKKI

-99 HLLISKINIEVKNIS
+99 HLLISKINIGVKNIS
-114 SDNIGDVIDQTLK
+114 SDNIGDVIDQTLR
-127 LVTAINNLR
+127 LVSTINNLR

-143 KELVNNAYKVI
+143 KELVKNAYQVI

-195 LSQEDLIDAD
+195 LSQEDLIDED
-205 LKGINTEGLGYDYL
+205 LKGITTEGLGYDYL

-229 NTVGETNSEY
+229 KTIGETNSEY
-239 QERKRDAIL
+239 QERKRVAIL

-263 LEEELKNNKGLIK
+263 LEEKLKNNKGLIK
-276 NLRVNKALLIS
+276 NLKINKALLIS

-342 VTTYVATVL
+342 VTTYAATVL

-361 SEGYVRN
+361 GEGYVRN
-368 VKAYDYVSSSD
+368 VKAYDYVSSSN
-379 TPFTATTGD
+379 TPFIATTGD
-388 SQEGIHSTNGKVDN
+388 SQEGIHDTNRKVDS

-414 DTLKNGENTTDKS
+414 DTLKIGENTTDKS

-448 PFTIGGAV
+448 PFAIGGAV

-478 IMDRLNNQIESKN
+478 IMNRLNNQIESKN

-502 KLKEEALLIEDEY
+502 KLKDEALLIEDEY
-515 SSTARKYGMSVEKLE
+515 SSTARKYGMSVEKLGYYIVE
-530 SKRLEYEQL
+530 VEDYEQL
-539 VRDGSNYSLFY
+539 VRDRSNYSLFY
-550 NNNDKLISKIKK
+550 INNDKVNLIKK
-562 YDRPKNRNN
+562 YDIPEDRNN
-571 TTNKVLIKTKNKFNQ
+571 TTNKVLVKKK
-586 KM
+586 

>member
-27 FNKINHLFDITEYK
+27 FNKINHLFDISEYK

-75 DNYIKRLKDLQEKI
+75 DNYIKRLDDLQKKI

-99 HLLISKINIEVKNIS
+99 HLLISKINIEVKNIN
-114 SDNIGDVIDQTLK
+114 SDNIGDVIDQTLR
-127 LVTAINNLR
+127 LVSTINNLR

-143 KELVNNAYKVI
+143 KEVVKNAYQVI

-195 LSQEDLIDAD
+195 LSQEDLIDED
-205 LKGINTEGLGYDYL
+205 LKGITTEGLGYDYL

-229 NTVGETNSEY
+229 KTIGETNSEY
-239 QERKRDAIL
+239 QERKRVAIL

-263 LEEELKNNKGLIK
+263 LEEKLKNNKGLIK
-276 NLRVNKALLIS
+276 NLKINKALLIS

-331 IGDISYEYDDK
+331 IGDIIYEYDDK
-342 VTTYVATVL
+342 VTTYAATVL

-361 SEGYVRN
+361 GEGYVRN

-379 TPFTATTGD
+379 TPFITTAGD
-388 SQEGIHSTNGKVDN
+388 FQEGIHDTSRKVDS

-414 DTLKNGENTTDKS
+414 DTLKIGENTTDKS

-456 LGALLDVLAILL
+456 LGALLDVLSILL

-478 IMDRLNNQIESKN
+478 IMNRLNNQIESKN
-491 MNNECILEELN
+491 MNIECILEKLN

-515 SSTARKYGMSVEKLE
+515 SNTARKYGMSVEKLE

-539 VRDGSNYSLFY
+539 LRDRSNYSLFY
-550 NNNDKLISKIKK
+550 NNNDKVNLIKK
-562 YDRPKNRNN
+562 YDIPKDRNN
-571 TTNKVLIKTKNKFNQ
+571 TTNKVLVKKK
-586 KM
+586 

>member
-1 MNKFNDVDLTR
+1 MNKFNDIDLTR
-12 GYQKYDAMVKNIEGI
+12 GYQKYDAMVKNLEGI
-27 FNKINHLFDITEYK
+27 FNKINKIFDISEYK
-41 KELDKIIN
+41 KELDKIID

-61 LYEGMQLDYESFIY
+61 LYEGMQLDYESFIF
-75 DNYIKRLKDLQEKI
+75 DNYIKRLNDLQEKI
-89 ENELMPLYEI
+89 EKDLMPVYEI
-99 HLLISKINIEVKNIS
+99 HLLTSKINIQVKNIS
-114 SDNIGDVIDQTLK
+114 SNNINEVIEQTLN

-143 KELVNNAYKVI
+143 KELVNSAYEAI

-159 HEEIFERN
+159 YEEIFERN
-167 DIFNYI
+167 DVFNYI
-173 MKLNNSSIKENIAR
+173 MKLNNSSIKENVGR
-187 LLARDLNK
+187 LLAKDLNK
-195 LSQEDLIDAD
+195 LSQKDLIEEDLRA
-205 LKGINTEGLGYDYL
+205 INTEGLGYDYL

-229 NTVGETNSEY
+229 KTVGETNSEY
-239 QERKRDAIL
+239 QERKRNAVLKI
-248 EVNKKNNRLITKRNA
+248 NKKNNRLITKRNV
-263 LEEELKNNKGLIK
+263 LEEELKKNKRLVK

-342 VTTYVATVL
+342 VTTYAATVL

-361 SEGYVRN
+361 GEGYVRN
-368 VKAYDYVSSSD
+368 VKAYDYVSSSN
-379 TPFTATTGD
+379 TPFIATTGD
-388 SQEGIHSTNGKVDN
+388 SQEGIHDTNGKVDS

-414 DTLKNGENTTDKS
+414 DTLKIGENTTDKS

-478 IMDRLNNQIESKN
+478 IMNRLNNQIESKN

-502 KLKEEALLIEDEY
+502 KLKDEALLIEDEY
-515 SSTARKYGMSVEKLE
+515 SSTARKYGMSVEKLGYYIVE
-530 SKRLEYEQL
+530 VEDYEQL
-539 VRDGSNYSLFY
+539 VRDRSNYSLFY
-550 NNNDKLISKIKK
+550 INNDKVNLIKK
-562 YDRPKNRNN
+562 YDIPEDRNN
-571 TTNKVLIKTKNKFNQ
+571 TTNKVLVKKK
-586 KM
+586 

>member
-1 MNKFNDVDLTR
+1 MNKFNDIDLTR

-27 FNKINHLFDITEYK
+27 FNKINQLFDISEYK

-75 DNYIKRLKDLQEKI
+75 DNYIKRLDDLQKKI

-114 SDNIGDVIDQTLK
+114 SDNIDDVIEQTLR
-127 LVTAINNLR
+127 LVSTINNLR
-136 NNLNDQE
+136 NNLNEQE
-143 KELVNNAYKVI
+143 KKLVNNAYQVI

-167 DIFNYI
+167 DILNYI

-195 LSQEDLIDAD
+195 LSQEDLIDED
-205 LKGINTEGLGYDYL
+205 LKGINNEGLGYDYL
-219 TLDVI
+219 SLDVI
-224 KKVSL
+224 KKISL
-229 NTVGETNSEY
+229 KTIGETNSEY
-239 QERKRDAIL
+239 QERKRVAIL

-276 NLRVNKALLIS
+276 KLKINKALLIS

-342 VTTYVATVL
+342 VTTYAATVL

-361 SEGYVRN
+361 GEGYVRN
-368 VKAYDYVSSSD
+368 VKAYDYVSSSN
-379 TPFTATTGD
+379 TPFIATTGD
-388 SQEGIHSTNGKVDN
+388 SQEGIHDTNRKVDS

-407 YQYTEAT
+407 YKYTEAT
-414 DTLKNGENTTDKS
+414 DTLKIGENTTDKS

-478 IMDRLNNQIESKN
+478 IMNRLNNQIESKN

-502 KLKEEALLIEDEY
+502 KLKDEALLIEDEY
-515 SSTARKYGMSVEKLE
+515 SSTARKYGMSVEKLGYYIVE
-530 SKRLEYEQL
+530 VEDYEQL
-539 VRDGSNYSLFY
+539 VRDRSNYSLFY
-550 NNNDKLISKIKK
+550 INNDKVNLIKK
-562 YDRPKNRNN
+562 YDIPEDRNN
-571 TTNKVLIKTKNKFNQ
+571 TTNKVLIKKK
-586 KM
+586 

>member
-27 FNKINHLFDITEYK
+27 FNKINQLFDISEYK
-41 KELDKIIN
+41 KELDNIIN

-75 DNYIKRLKDLQEKI
+75 DNYIKRLNDLQKKI

-114 SDNIGDVIDQTLK
+114 SDNIGDVIDQTLR
-127 LVTAINNLR
+127 LVSTINNLR

-143 KELVNNAYKVI
+143 KEVVKNAYQVI

-195 LSQEDLIDAD
+195 LSQEDLIDED
-205 LKGINTEGLGYDYL
+205 LKGITTEGLGYDYL

-229 NTVGETNSEY
+229 KTIGETNSEY
-239 QERKRDAIL
+239 QERKRAAIL

-276 NLRVNKALLIS
+276 NLKINKALLIS
-287 KACSIVLVPVITISA
+287 KACSIVLVPIITISA

-342 VTTYVATVL
+342 VTTYAATVL

-361 SEGYVRN
+361 GEGYVRN
-368 VKAYDYVSSSD
+368 VKAYDYVSSSN
-379 TPFTATTGD
+379 TPFIATAGD
-388 SQEGIHSTNGKVDN
+388 SQEGIHDTNRKVDS

-414 DTLKNGENTTDKS
+414 DTLKIGENTTDKS

-448 PFTIGGAV
+448 PFRIGGAV

-478 IMDRLNNQIESKN
+478 IMNRLNNQIESKN
-491 MNNECILEELN
+491 MNIECILEELN

-515 SSTARKYGMSVEKLE
+515 SNTARKYGMSVEKLE

-539 VRDGSNYSLFY
+539 LRDISNYSLIY
-550 NNNDKLISKIKK
+550 NNNDKVNLIKK
-562 YDRPKNRNN
+562 YDIPKDRNY
-571 TTNKVLIKTKNKFNQ
+571 TTNKVLIKKK
-586 KM
+586 

>member
-27 FNKINHLFDITEYK
+27 FNKINQLFDISEYK

-75 DNYIKRLKDLQEKI
+75 DNYIKRLDDLQKKI

-99 HLLISKINIEVKNIS
+99 HLLISKINIGVKNIS
-114 SDNIGDVIDQTLK
+114 SDNIDDVIDQTLK
-127 LVTAINNLR
+127 LVSSINNLR

-143 KELVNNAYKVI
+143 KELIKNAYQVI

-195 LSQEDLIDAD
+195 LSQEDLIDED
-205 LKGINTEGLGYDYL
+205 LKGITTEGLGYDYL

-229 NTVGETNSEY
+229 KTIGETNSEY
-239 QERKRDAIL
+239 QERKRVAIL

-276 NLRVNKALLIS
+276 NLKINKALLIS

-302 GGLIGKAKS
+302 GGLIGKIKS

-342 VTTYVATVL
+342 VTTYAATVL

-361 SEGYVRN
+361 GEGYVRN

-388 SQEGIHSTNGKVDN
+388 SQEGIHDTNRKVDS

-414 DTLKNGENTTDKS
+414 DTLKIGENTTDKS

-468 RVYDLNDIKR
+468 RVYDLKDIKR
-478 IMDRLNNQIESKN
+478 IMNRLNNQIESKN

-515 SSTARKYGMSVEKLE
+515 SNTARKYGMPVEKLE
-530 SKRLEYEQL
+530 SKILEYEQL
-539 VRDGSNYSLFY
+539 VRDRSNYSLFY
-550 NNNDKLISKIKK
+550 NNNDKVNLIKK
-562 YDRPKNRNN
+562 YDIPKDRNN
-571 TTNKVLIKTKNKFNQ
+571 TTNKVLVKKK
-586 KM
+586 